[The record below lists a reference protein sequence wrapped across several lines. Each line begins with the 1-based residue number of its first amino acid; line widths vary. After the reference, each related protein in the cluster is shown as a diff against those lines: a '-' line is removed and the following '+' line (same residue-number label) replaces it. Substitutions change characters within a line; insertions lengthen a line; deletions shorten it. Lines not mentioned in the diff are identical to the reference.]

1 MSYKKHEKQELPSG
15 WLVKQSK
22 SYQRVYYFNTLTG
35 VSTWEVPEVLKP
47 YLKPPGNRY
56 VNKPVG
62 SSKSKPETR
71 LHLLEPHTD
80 VQEGQFSPTQDSDEE
95 DSLDLEQQ
103 PHERANTSSSVQ
115 SLSFGSESLRSGNS
129 VVNQHSIV
137 NQHEKNIKL
146 GTRQGSNQCR
156 VTSQPVL
163 CQTPELLKQKELSI
177 GKCDQPHS
185 SDSVKVKTY
194 GSLSDVQTTSRKK
207 IPTNDD
213 NLTKSGEG
221 LTQGLQKRIGP
232 SPEKLSSHSSAKHS
246 NLKRNAESFTNSSYC
261 SKTTKRQKTSEISDF
276 SDSRKVVKKLAS
288 SPSSAVDTFN
298 LSPRESSPDPDNLLL
313 GDLKKREDIQSWINH
328 LESDEVPSDSL
339 GEILDPG
346 LDQDSEDAGN
356 LILDR
361 SSRRVMLLFNDSGFL
376 SLGDTSNISGITM
389 TIKND
394 GPVKKAIVNPWK
406 GVHENPVPIHHNRRE
421 EISMEIDEV
430 QQVLNKEEERQIEE
444 MDVSDIVLREV
455 RDSVKKCPDEVIG
468 QLTQVF
474 TTDQPEHIH
483 NVDQD
488 LYIVVDTNVFIS
500 NLAFVEDLRDHC
512 FENFG
517 LPVLVIPWVVM
528 QELDALKSNKS
539 SAATMSMKIGKCAR
553 AAVGY
558 IYQCFQDNHQR
569 VIGQGA
575 AQASAASKEFQA
587 ECSDDRILQTC
598 MQCQKNRLNSTV
610 ILLSNDKNLLNKAR
624 VCKITAFD
632 RFRLLNGIK
641 CLQTKRPYKIEQT
654 IVHKESLEKPSKA
667 GASCPVDVPPDNH
680 SHLLDEML
688 CKLKMWLKDALSS
701 VLETE
706 MKAAY
711 DDIWMEIVLRKPP
724 WTLSDVLE
732 CFKKHWIAVFGQI
745 YERSLVSIV
754 DRLCARFKPV
764 THFQVSVEILLYLL
778 NDCLGL
784 LEECN
789 KHNKNDLKVAE
800 ALFGMKKCEEL
811 CRDLK
816 TGGVKVNSIE
826 DYLKGKPKQ
835 TDIKTKMCMD
845 KNKNNVDQLSVE
857 DVESKLTNIWEV
869 VYFCCED
876 FQSVIENRRRNCSTD
891 PEQLEKM
898 SLVFQKL
905 IPALDAIRYEY
916 EQALRFSPKEI
927 LEKAALVH
935 GLCVQ
940 LNSFYIRLNLK
951 AKDGELEVANLQALF
966 GIESKRQML
975 KDGLDHLDKMI
986 HKIHEQMKII
996 QG

>member
-62 SSKSKPETR
+62 SSKSKAETR
-71 LHLLEPHTD
+71 LHLLEPHPD

-129 VVNQHSIV
+129 VVNQH
-137 NQHEKNIKL
+137 EKNIKL
-146 GTRQGSNQCR
+146 GTRQGGNQCR
-156 VTSQPVL
+156 VTSQPVV

-246 NLKRNAESFTNSSYC
+246 NLKRNAESFTNSYC
-261 SKTTKRQKTSEISDF
+261 SSKTVKRQKTSEISDF

-361 SSRRVMLLFNDSGFL
+361 NSRRVMLHSNDSGFL
-376 SLGDTSNISGITM
+376 SLGDTSNLSGITM

-667 GASCPVDVPPDNH
+667 GASCPVDVPPANH

-745 YERSLVSIV
+745 YERSLVSVV

-876 FQSVIENRRRNCSTD
+876 FQRVIENRRRNCSTD